1 MTGQTFCEEEFQTA
15 IKSYIPSKHTFKA
28 FPIQLT
34 TLDAN
39 EILAQ
44 LLEQQK
50 AREILSTKGE
60 SVFFGLRTKL
70 VVFPDNVFALW
81 VSLAIRYYR
90 LD

>member
-1 MTGQTFCEEEFQTA
+1 MA
-15 IKSYIPSKHTFKA
+15 IKSYIPAKHTFKA
-28 FPIQLT
+28 FPIQMT
-34 TLDAN
+34 TLDPN
-39 EILAQ
+39 EVMAQ

-50 AREILSTKGE
+50 AREILITKGE
-60 SVFFGLRTKL
+60 SVFFGIRCKL